1 MKSKDLLNIRKQ
13 IKLNLIMN
21 LGLTMTLSTY
31 NFLWGI
37 LKFFLSSYL
46 VRRQKKVR
54 KINIDLM
61 KGMEFQKIATR
72 WYYCL
77 VTWNKCW

>member
-1 MKSKDLLNIRKQ
+1 
-13 IKLNLIMN
+13 
-21 LGLTMTLSTY
+21 MTLSIY

-37 LKFFLSSYL
+37 LKLFLPSYL
-46 VRRQKKVR
+46 ERRKKKVK

-61 KGMEFQKIATR
+61 KDMEFQKIATR
-72 WYYCL
+72 WNHCL